1 MASVTS
7 TYARAF
13 ADAVIALKLDPVRTL
28 HEAQSLAQLVHDSR
42 DLREVWNTPSVPA
55 AHKLNLLDAIIKR
68 EGFSVPVRNFVA
80 VLIDHHRIAF
90 FSAIVQQFEREMD
103 ERTGVVEAEVST
115 FRELGESERKTL
127 ESDVVKLTGKKV
139 RARYVQDASL
149 LGGAIIRV
157 GSTIYDGS
165 IRGQLQEMKAVLT
178 A

>member
-1 MASVTS
+1 
-7 TYARAF
+7 
-13 ADAVIALKLDPVRTL
+13 
-28 HEAQSLAQLVHDSR
+28 
-42 DLREVWNTPSVPA
+42 
-55 AHKLNLLDAIIKR
+55 
-68 EGFSVPVRNFVA
+68 
-80 VLIDHHRIAF
+80 LIDHHRIAF